1 LARGLT
7 VPPPPRV
14 DLPKLVDESDVIAVA
29 HFAGEWTASREGYS
43 VDLDLTRVIKGK
55 AAPGIHGVSSK
66 SDPLFRFTKREF
78 IAFLGKDLRW
88 RFAALPTGNDNGVTG
103 GVLRVESVDVYS
115 DIRPNWL
122 TLSQVET
129 YVKARTLVYTIRGPL
144 YFPSRDRSAWRR
156 SPLEIAVRYDAVK
169 GQGEVQSLPGLTD
182 FAAIP
187 QVQLSRGGAG
197 EVDVIYPREGMTR
210 DRHLRIRGMVES
222 FDRATGIMRAR
233 FHLGSRLAVG
243 QFSDSSEIRYS
254 LTVKLDCIPRDGA
267 ARRRTLA
274 VQLGEE
280 SNRPGELTGWGEA
293 PLPLERFEDDPKD
306 AARQTVRATAK
317 LESGQELALWFDC
330 GRIGKE
336 PEAADMA
343 PKEKVLCCLLAGDL
357 KGQVLLHD
365 DKGERE
371 VMTFTGSLEEIR
383 YLRPEPPAWRKPAAE
398 PTEPASV
405 PPGTE
410 AAPAPDHWAWLV
422 SGGWHSTLSWAA
434 FVVAFCSA
442 AAAIVLRIWRRWR
455 PISSA

>member
-1 LARGLT
+1 
-7 VPPPPRV
+7 
-14 DLPKLVDESDVIAVA
+14 VDESDVIAVA

-43 VDLDLTRVIKGK
+43 VELDLTRIIKGT
-55 AAPGIHGVSSK
+55 ADPGVHRVSSK
-66 SDPLFRFTKREF
+66 SEPLFRLTKREF

-88 RFAALPTGNDNGVTG
+88 RFAALPTGNDDGLTG
-103 GVLRVESVDVYS
+103 GVLRVESVNVYS
-115 DIRPNWL
+115 EIRPNWL
-122 TLSQVET
+122 TLSQLET
-129 YVKARTLVYTIRGPL
+129 YVKARTLVYTIQGPL
-144 YFPSRDRSAWRR
+144 YLPERGQLAWKR

-169 GQGEVQSLPGLTD
+169 GQGEVQGLPGLID
-182 FAAIP
+182 FAATP
-187 QVQLSRGGAG
+187 QVQLSRGAAG
-197 EVDVIYPREGMTR
+197 EVDAIYSREGMTR

-222 FDRATGIMRAR
+222 FDPATGIMRAR
-233 FHLGSRLAVG
+233 FHLGSRLAAG
-243 QFSDSSEIRYS
+243 LFADSSEIRYS
-254 LTVKLDCIPRDGA
+254 LKVTLDCTPRDDA

-274 VQLGEE
+274 AHLGEE

-293 PLPLERFEDDPKD
+293 PLPLERFGDDPKD

-317 LESGQELALWFDC
+317 LDSGEELALRFDC

-383 YLRPEPPAWRKPAAE
+383 YLRPEPPAWRKPAAQ
-398 PTEPASV
+398 PTEPGSASE
-405 PPGTE
+405 TE
-410 AAPAPDHWAWLV
+410 AAPPDHWAWLV
-422 SGGWHSTLSWAA
+422 SGGWHSALSRAA
-434 FVVAFCSA
+434 FVVALFA
-442 AAAIVLRIWRRWR
+442 AAAAVVLRIWRRWR